1 MKKTDIAMI
10 ILIAAGVI
18 LIAFFV
24 TQSIM
29 GTPESE
35 PQKVQTIEAI
45 SSTVEEPDPAIFN
58 SNAINPTV
66 EVEIDAGDQ

>member
-1 MKKTDIAMI
+1 MKKTDFAMI
-10 ILIAAGVI
+10 ILIAAGCV

-58 SNAINPTV
+58 SNAINPTI